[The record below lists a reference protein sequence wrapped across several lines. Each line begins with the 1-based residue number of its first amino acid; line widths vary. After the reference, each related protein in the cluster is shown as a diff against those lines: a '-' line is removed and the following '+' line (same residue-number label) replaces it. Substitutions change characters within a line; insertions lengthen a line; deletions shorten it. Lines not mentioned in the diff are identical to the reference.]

1 MAADDELKNSVNE
14 RIAAETQYTSVLSN
28 LSIQLKTLATSTS
41 TITKEQNK
49 LVAELKK
56 SKVRTSEGAT
66 IQQRLAT
73 ELKNEIEDIKKR
85 RISNPGMIS
94 AQTGLID
101 GLKQWS
107 QSTSNDIKSNQIRTQ
122 HLTDTYTS
130 ITNQLTE
137 DYAEV
142 SSGLDYIKDADASLA
157 ENARKILVARQA
169 MERGDKQY
177 INAQGKQVDVEN
189 SLHGLISERI
199 GLEKSYHTNLQ
210 NMISAAENLTIAEN
224 AQAAATKDAA
234 KVADANAEFKNKLKT
249 VAYELQSLGD
259 DIKGLADAVY
269 KTQQKFGVSF
279 DTAAT
284 IATGTLIESAK
295 SYFSKGPILSQD
307 EIMAAGQSFMAEF
320 GKVLNPADMARIA
333 SEAKKL
339 GVTSDIYV
347 NSRRAF
353 LGTGNEEAVRTR
365 AMSEFAKAGLSAG
378 QALQFA
384 AENADLVAVAGD
396 KYAGALF
403 RAAADAKKIGV
414 NLGDVEKFANN
425 LVGDFEGSLEKFA
438 EVTAMGVELDVNQ
451 LAAASATGNPEDM
464 INELKKQFTQSG
476 ITGEELQNSR
486 QLRLAL
492 TQATGMTESA
502 ILRLAGQ
509 GGQPEEK
516 SMTQQQLD
524 AAKDTNTLLGKI
536 LEGGGAIGG
545 IIAKGVTAGLYIAN
559 TSALLLNTA
568 ALLSNQGGMSAL
580 LKTMGS
586 GTLGKLGVGA
596 AGLGIG
602 IGSALAGR
610 ELVKSGQ
617 TGAGIGLG
625 VLGGG
630 IGGLLLASLLAA
642 PTGGGSL
649 LLYGGLAAA
658 GGLAAGGYAAMGKGD
673 DIFSSAGYGARS
685 LVTPTGTVALNNN
698 DTVMAGTKLMSP
710 GALTSPASTT
720 TAPVVNT
727 VNVDMS
733 KLEARFD
740 KLASSLGNLGNMKVE
755 MDGHTVG
762 RVSLNASS
770 PLGRLAVVG

>member
-73 ELKNEIEDIKKR
+73 ELKNEIEDIKTR

-130 ITNQLTE
+130 ITNKLTE

-169 MERGDKQY
+169 MGRGDKEY

-234 KVADANAEFKNKLKT
+234 KVADAIAEFKNKLKT
-249 VAYELQSLGD
+249 VATGLQRLGD

-269 KTQQKFGVSF
+269 KTQQKFGASF

-284 IATGTLIESAK
+284 IAKGTLIESAK
-295 SYFSKGPILSQD
+295 SYFRKGPILSQA

-509 GGQPEEK
+509 GGKPEEK

-524 AAKDTNTLLGKI
+524 AAKDTNTLLGKL
-536 LEGGGAIGG
+536 LESGGAIGG

-559 TSALLLNTA
+559 TSALFANTA
-568 ALLSNQGGMSAL
+568 ALISNLGGTGAL

-586 GTLGKLGVGA
+586 GTLGKMVPGAA
-596 AGLGIG
+596 AGLVGTGVGTAVTAATGGNVNNALIG
-602 IGSALAGR
+602 GTIGTVVSTAAIALAPETFG
-610 ELVKSGQ
+610 
-617 TGAGIGLG
+617 T
-625 VLGGG
+625 
-630 IGGLLLASLLAA
+630 
-642 PTGGGSL
+642 SL
-649 LLYGGLAAA
+649 LLPLLAPLVTSLIGGRV
-658 GGLAAGGYAAMGKGD
+658 GKGD
-673 DIFSSAGYGARS
+673 DILSSAGYGARS

-710 GALTSPASTT
+710 GALTAPASTS

>member
-73 ELKNEIEDIKKR
+73 ELKNEIEDIKTR

-130 ITNQLTE
+130 ITNKLTE

-169 MERGDKQY
+169 MGRGDKEY

-234 KVADANAEFKNKLKT
+234 KVADAIAEFKNKLKT
-249 VAYELQSLGD
+249 VATGLQRLGD

-269 KTQQKFGVSF
+269 KTQQKFGASF

-284 IATGTLIESAK
+284 IAKGTLIESAK
-295 SYFSKGPILSQD
+295 SYFRKGPILSQA

-509 GGQPEEK
+509 GGKPEEK

-524 AAKDTNTLLGKI
+524 AAKDTNTLLGKL
-536 LEGGGAIGG
+536 LESGGAIGG

-559 TSALLLNTA
+559 TSALFANTA
-568 ALLSNQGGMSAL
+568 ALISNLGGTGAL

-586 GTLGKLGVGA
+586 GTLGKMVPGAA
-596 AGLGIG
+596 AGLVGTGVGTAETAATCGNVNNALIG
-602 IGSALAGR
+602 GTIGTVVSTAAIALAPETFG
-610 ELVKSGQ
+610 
-617 TGAGIGLG
+617 T
-625 VLGGG
+625 
-630 IGGLLLASLLAA
+630 
-642 PTGGGSL
+642 SL
-649 LLYGGLAAA
+649 LLPLLAPLVTSLIGGRV
-658 GGLAAGGYAAMGKGD
+658 GKGD
-673 DIFSSAGYGARS
+673 DILSSAGYGARS

-710 GALTSPASTT
+710 GALTAPASTS

>member
-14 RIAAETQYTSVLSN
+14 RSAAETQYTSVLSN
-28 LSIQLKTLATSTS
+28 LAIQLKTLATSTS

-56 SKVRTSEGAT
+56 LKVLTSEGAT

-122 HLTDTYTS
+122 HLTDTYQS
-130 ITNQLTE
+130 ITNQLTK

-169 MERGDKQY
+169 MERGDKKY
-177 INAQGKQVDVEN
+177 INAQGEKVDVEN

-199 GLEKSYHTNLQ
+199 GLEKSYHTNLE

-224 AQAAATKDAA
+224 AQAAATKD
-234 KVADANAEFKNKLKT
+234 VADATKFKNELKT
-249 VAYELQSLGD
+249 VAAGLQSLGE

-284 IATGTLIESAK
+284 IAKDTLIESAK
-295 SYFSKGPILSQD
+295 SFFSKGPILSQD

-333 SEAKKL
+333 GEAKKL

-347 NSRRAF
+347 KSRRAF

-365 AMSEFAKAGLSAG
+365 AMSEFANAGLSAG

-396 KYAGALF
+396 KYAGALL

-476 ITGEELQNSR
+476 ITGEELQTNR

-492 TQATGMTESA
+492 TQSTGMTESA

-509 GGQPEEK
+509 GGKPEEK

-536 LEGGGAIGG
+536 LERGGAIGG
-545 IIAKGVTAGLYIAN
+545 IIAKGVTAVLYAAN
-559 TSALLLNTA
+559 TSALLLNTE
-568 ALLSNQGGMSAL
+568 ALLSTQGGISAL
-580 LKTMGS
+580 LKSMGG
-586 GTLGKLGVGA
+586 GTLGKMVPGVGA
-596 AGLGIG
+596 GLVGTG
-602 IGSALAGR
+602 VGTAVTAATGGNVNNAL
-610 ELVKSGQ
+610 
-617 TGAGIGLG
+617 
-625 VLGGG
+625 
-630 IGGLLLASLLAA
+630 IGGTIGTVLSTAA
-642 PTGGGSL
+642 AFFAPETFGTSL
-649 LLYGGLAAA
+649 LLPLLAPLVMSLIGGRV
-658 GGLAAGGYAAMGKGD
+658 GKGD
-673 DIFSSAGYGARS
+673 DILSSAGYGARS